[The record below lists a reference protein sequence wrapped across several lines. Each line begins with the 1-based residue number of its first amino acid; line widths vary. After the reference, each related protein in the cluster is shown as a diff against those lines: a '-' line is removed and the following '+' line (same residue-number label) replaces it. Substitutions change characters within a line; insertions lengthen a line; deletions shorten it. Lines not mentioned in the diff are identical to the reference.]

1 MEYLN
6 KKYKGLILT
15 VGAQGEQIKFT
26 IDNIK
31 PEYLGL
37 IGTDTTQC
45 KNIIDDVSNYSK
57 LPITRIKVE
66 YVNDTP
72 DQVKNIIQKFELIYN
87 WMKSCG
93 IKDEEIVVDPTGGRK
108 WMSAGLYMISAFR
121 GLVMIYVDAPYK
133 DGKPDPENMKLVNIG
148 NAYDQTGFLE
158 ELKADKLFNEY
169 NFTPAIG
176 IYSFLSEKLSDPRKT
191 EIKKLIAEGLNY
203 YLQFSFEKAHNS
215 LSEALRKINQFEIL
229 KEFESHIKKQIEI
242 LEILK
247 RNDTQNSNYFSLLK
261 DHQFSEKIL
270 LTLISQSEI
279 YAEIGH
285 FDFAVI
291 LLYRTLELIS
301 QIKLALH
308 NIDTGNIPQEIKEKY
323 NEEFKKI
330 TKEIFGAE
338 SEIPDRIAL
347 LHGWILLYCLKD
359 EIVKKEEIKF
369 LKGMRKQIEVRDL
382 LWIEH
387 KNRHITKDEYERFK
401 KYVEMWVSKIDKNFK
416 EKLKDYKF
424 IKFK

>member
-1 MEYLN
+1 
-6 KKYKGLILT
+6 
-15 VGAQGEQIKFT
+15 
-26 IDNIK
+26 
-31 PEYLGL
+31 
-37 IGTDTTQC
+37 
-45 KNIIDDVSNYSK
+45 
-57 LPITRIKVE
+57 
-66 YVNDTP
+66 
-72 DQVKNIIQKFELIYN
+72 
-87 WMKSCG
+87 
-93 IKDEEIVVDPTGGRK
+93 
-108 WMSAGLYMISAFR
+108 

-301 QIKLALH
+301 QIKLAQH
-308 NIDTGNIPQEIKEKY
+308 NIDTSKVQQEIKEKY

-359 EIVKKEEIKF
+359 EIVKNEKIEF
-369 LKGMRKQIEVRDL
+369 LKGMRNQIEVRDL